1 MSTEIETRDGLKV
14 EALKERIG
22 QIVVN
27 YESQIAEL
35 RTDATIQI
43 AVLNE
48 TIKEL
53 REEND
58 ALKAREAN
66 DVGEKSDAKDA

>member
-66 DVGEKSDAKDA
+66 DVGEKSDSSDA